1 MPLDLIQL
9 LVLLGMFY
17 RLKSSNL
24 GVLGIA
30 NEGMSMISANKTN
43 YLNSNMKQEE
53 MHEVT
58 EYAIKFMP
66 DQNIF
71 KVPNKETI
79 SMTYAGN
86 KRKKTYHSF
95 KWPYARTF
103 F

>member
-9 LVLLGMFY
+9 LALLGMFY

-53 MHEVT
+53 MHKIT

-86 KRKKTYHSF
+86 KRKKNL
-95 KWPYARTF
+95 PF